1 MSSCQKY
8 LPYQTIETERLILR
22 QWRKDDLEPFAKLN
36 ADKRVR
42 EFFPSTLSYKESY
55 SLVENFS
62 QLIEKNGWGFWA
74 ASCKKNDVFVGMVGL
89 AEVTF
94 SAPFTP
100 AIEIAWGLAYEQWG
114 KGYATEGA
122 CAAIDFAFSKLELD
136 EVVAFAKIGNQRS
149 RQVMKRIGMTYDPN
163 DDFDHPKLPL
173 NHPLRRH
180 VLYRLR
186 REQWKDRIFS

>member
-1 MSSCQKY
+1 
-8 LPYQTIETERLILR
+8 LPYQIIETERLILR

-36 ADKRVR
+36 ADERVR
-42 EFFPSTLSYKESY
+42 EFFLSTLSHKESY
-55 SLVENFS
+55 SLIEDFS
-62 QLIEKNGWGFWA
+62 SLIAKNGWGFWA
-74 ASCKKNDVFVGMVGL
+74 VSCKKNDEFVGMIGL

-100 AIEIAWGLAYEQWG
+100 AVEIIWELAYEHWR

-122 CAAIDFAFSKLELD
+122 RAAIDFAFSKLELD

-149 RQVMKRIGMTYDPN
+149 RKVMERIGMTYDPS

-186 REQWKDRIFS
+186 HEQMYVR